1 MSSSPYTLDR
11 LAKYPLLTAAEE
23 IICGR
28 AVQDMQAVLE
38 LNPDGPYSKEEKR
51 IIRHGQR
58 AKDRMVTGNMR
69 WVFTLA
75 RKYLP
80 VAISLTFDD
89 LVQEGTI
96 GLIRGVEKFDP
107 ERGYKF
113 STYAYWWIRQG
124 INRGLHS
131 DRMIRLPSNAAD
143 AQRKI
148 WKCKDHYLDTYD
160 RYPTFKEI
168 AEYCGLSVDSVKLFV
183 QHAFNAA
190 SLDAKV
196 LSVESEAASVGDLIA
211 CERDTPW
218 DTAEQIEKE
227 EWLEVLLGKLT
238 AEKRH
243 IVNSHWG
250 LGCRE
255 PMTFTKMAL
264 KLEPDDKRY
273 GFTGL
278 RKRLSATHSLSL
290 RQMRRA
296 AA

>member
-11 LAKYPLLTAAEE
+11 LAKYPLLTANEE

-28 AVQDMQAVLE
+28 AVQDLQAVLE

-113 STYAYWWIRQG
+113 ITYAYWWIRQG

-148 WKCKDHYLDTYD
+148 WKCKDYYQESFG

-168 AEYCGLSVDSVKLFV
+168 AEHCNLSVESVKLFV

-190 SLDAKV
+190 SLDSKV
-196 LSVESEAASVGDLIA
+196 MSSDSEASSVGDLIA

-218 DTAEQIEKE
+218 ESVEQTEMD
-227 EWLEVLLGKLT
+227 EWLEVLLGKIS
-238 AEKRH
+238 EESRKM
-243 IVNSHWG
+243 VSCYWG

-255 PMTFTKMAL
+255 PMSFTEMAL
-264 KLEPDDKRY
+264 QLEPDSKTF
-273 GFTGL
+273 GFTGI
-278 RKRLSATHSLSL
+278 RKRLSARHSSCLKQL
-290 RQMRRA
+290 REVA
-296 AA
+296 A

>member
-1 MSSSPYTLDR
+1 MSNSPTSLDA
-11 LAKYPLLTAAEE
+11 LAKFPLLTAAEE
-23 IICGR
+23 ITCGR
-28 AVQDMQAVLE
+28 AVQAMQAVLE

-51 IIRHGQR
+51 IMRHGQR

-131 DRMIRLPSNAAD
+131 DRTIRLPSNAAD

-148 WKCKDHYLDTYD
+148 WKCKDYYQETFG

-168 AEYCGLSVDSVKLFV
+168 AEHCNLSVDSVKLFV

-196 LSVESEAASVGDLIA
+196 LSVESESASVGDLIA

-218 DTAEQIEKE
+218 DNAEQIERD
-227 EWLEVLLGKLT
+227 EWLECLLGKIS
-238 AEKRH
+238 AESKKM
-243 IVNSHWG
+243 VSCYWG
-250 LGCRE
+250 LSHRE
-255 PMTFTKMAL
+255 PMSFTEMAL
-264 KLEPDDKRY
+264 QLEPDINKH
-273 GFTGL
+273 GFTGI
-278 RKRLSATHSLSL
+278 RKRLSAQHSICLK
-290 RQMRRA
+290 QMRRA

>member
-11 LAKYPLLTAAEE
+11 LAKFPLLTAAEE
-23 IICGR
+23 ITCGR
-28 AVQDMQAVLE
+28 AVKAMQELLE
-38 LNPDGPYSKEEKR
+38 FNPEGPYTKDER
-51 IIRHGQR
+51 RVLRHGKR

-96 GLIRGVEKFDP
+96 GLIRGVEKFDV
-107 ERGYKF
+107 ERGYKL
-113 STYAYWWIRQG
+113 STYTYWWIRQG

-168 AEYCGLSVDSVKLFV
+168 AEHCNLSVDSVKLFV

-190 SLDAKV
+190 SLDSKV
-196 LSVESEAASVGDLIA
+196 LSSDSEASSVGDLIA

-218 DTAEQIEKE
+218 DSVEQTEME
-227 EWLEVLLGKLT
+227 EWLEVLLGKIS
-238 AEKRH
+238 EESKKM
-243 IVNSHWG
+243 VSCYWG

-255 PMTFTKMAL
+255 PMSFTKMAL
-264 KLEPDDKRY
+264 KLEPDSKTF

-278 RKRLSATHSLSL
+278 RKRLSAKHSLCL
-290 RQMRRA
+290 KQMRRA